1 MTCINIIC
9 HVFDLQLCSSFF
21 FLAENM
27 FFINGIGWKK
37 KKFNFTAGNS
47 VLHTVRQLIRLWKDK
62 IALIALQYCYTGC
75 IAGDLRYKEHD
86 GTHVDC
92 KDNISVC
99 YFFVLF
105 VDLFDCHFDFTL
117 SVSPKWIKTSSSSQ
131 KTKLAFLVQSA
142 LLGWF
147 GGWVH

>member
-9 HVFDLQLCSSFF
+9 NVFKFAHLFSFLQKTFF
-21 FLAENM
+21 YKRDRL
-27 FFINGIGWKK
+27 KK
-37 KKFNFTAGNS
+37 KEILFAAGNS

-105 VDLFDCHFDFTL
+105 IYLFDCHFDFTW
-117 SVSPKWIKTSSSSQ
+117 SVSPK
-131 KTKLAFLVQSA
+131 
-142 LLGWF
+142 
-147 GGWVH
+147 